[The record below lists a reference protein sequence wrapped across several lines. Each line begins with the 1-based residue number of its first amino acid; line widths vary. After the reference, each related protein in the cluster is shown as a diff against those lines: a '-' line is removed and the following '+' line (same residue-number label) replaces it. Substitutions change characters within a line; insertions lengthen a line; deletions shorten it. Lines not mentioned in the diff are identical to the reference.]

1 MHGAE
6 AESWAGMR
14 KPVARS
20 TEILTL
26 AVPRERSRAR
36 VVRVIQLAES
46 WHTPTSAWPV
56 QAGMHG
62 QREGAAIKNVHKQ
75 GPVHPKPTH
84 TGQSGQDSIFP
95 SHHRIFSAEAKLVP
109 GFQALPTTSC
119 CSARAHG
126 HREAWGHRSQHGA
139 ARSSSQGCKLLS
151 GSMCRCAAL
160 VYRPTFFSITA
171 QDRAHC
177 R

>member
-1 MHGAE
+1 
-6 AESWAGMR
+6 MR
-14 KPVARS
+14 KPVAKS
-20 TEILTL
+20 MEILTL

-36 VVRVIQLAES
+36 VVQIIQLAVS
-46 WHTPTSAWPV
+46 WHMPTSAQPV

-119 CSARAHG
+119 CSARAH
-126 HREAWGHRSQHGA
+126 REAWGHRSQHGA
-139 ARSSSQGCKLLS
+139 ARSSSGEPGQQ
-151 GSMCRCAAL
+151 AAL
-160 VYRPTFFSITA
+160 WLNVQMCSTGLGAHVFFH
-171 QDRAHC
+171 HC
-177 R
+177 SRQSTLQMNK